1 MRARVSE
8 KKQFKFSLN
17 SVDNKQSSRVDKNNQ
32 HELKHEFRHVFARAA
47 LVLASGMSTL
57 GLPTTRV

>member
-47 LVLASGMSTL
+47 LVRLQL
-57 GLPTTRV
+57 V

>member
-1 MRARVSE
+1 MLKMFSHRWARIDTN
-8 KKQFKFSLN
+8 L
-17 SVDNKQSSRVDKNNQ
+17 
-32 HELKHEFRHVFARAA
+32 ARAA